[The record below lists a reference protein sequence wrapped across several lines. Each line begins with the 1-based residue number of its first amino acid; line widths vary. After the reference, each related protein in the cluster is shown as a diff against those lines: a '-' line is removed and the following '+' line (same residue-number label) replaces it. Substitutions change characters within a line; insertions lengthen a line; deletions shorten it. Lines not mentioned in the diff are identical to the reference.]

1 MDRGPESGVSSSAL
15 SAVAETPAAVSG
27 GVSDAAK
34 KLVFVCVNVDCR
46 VRGASEVMERLGAG
60 VQRACAQ
67 AEASD
72 QPSPCRNTEVRP
84 YMCFGGCHDGPNVIV
99 YPDRVWYADV
109 KPEDADTIVEEHLK
123 KGEVVK
129 PLTGKID
136 QGLQDMIFNLLD
148 FGIY

>member
-1 MDRGPESGVSSSAL
+1 VDRGPESGVSSGAL
-15 SAVAETPAAVSG
+15 GAVAETPAEG
-27 GVSDAAK
+27 K

-46 VRGASEVMERLGAG
+46 VRGASEVMERLDAG
-60 VQRACAQ
+60 VKQACTGGESSACGN
-67 AEASD
+67 A
-72 QPSPCRNTEVRP
+72 EVRP

-99 YPDRVWYADV
+99 YPDRVWYAGV
-109 KPEDADTIVEEHLK
+109 KPEDADTIVEDHLK